1 MYSFAIWVTT
11 KCNMRC
17 SYCYEGNEK
26 ESFILDKKTADEIV
40 SFILSKVN
48 KSEITIIDFHGGEP
62 LLNFSAIKYIVEKLK
77 NEYSEYDFTYG
88 ITTNGTINTPDI
100 LDFLAKNFSY
110 SLSVSLDGTRNAHD
124 SNRLLASGEGSYYKA
139 MDTALILLK
148 NKKRHDL
155 RVRMTVVPNNVE
167 ELAEGVIDLIE
178 KGFKIIIPVVDCYDK
193 SWEKSDLEIIRV
205 QLGTIKEYL
214 IDNNLLSSVVVAM
227 VNESNHLLGEC
238 GGGITSFHI
247 LPNGDIYPCA
257 YSVGNAEEKIGD
269 IYQGINQKRI
279 RYFTQIYS
287 KPNEECEGCA
297 DYEKCVSTR
306 CKFLNHSVMGEYT
319 KPIPTIC
326 AVENIK
332 HDMSTH

>member
-17 SYCYEGNEK
+17 SYCYEGSEK
-26 ESFILDKKTADEIV
+26 DNFVLDKNAADEIIR
-40 SFILSKVN
+40 FILSKIS
-48 KSEITIIDFHGGEP
+48 KSEVTIIDFHGGEP
-62 LLNFSAIKYIVEKLK
+62 LLNFSAIKYIVEKLE
-77 NEYSEYDFTYG
+77 NEYSEYDFIYG
-88 ITTNGTINTPDI
+88 ITTNGIINTLDI

-124 SNRLLASGEGSYYKA
+124 SNRLLTSGESSYYKA
-139 MDTALILLK
+139 MNTALMLLK

-178 KGFKIIIPVVDCYDK
+178 KGFKIIIPVVDCCDK
-193 SWEKSDLEIIRV
+193 SWEQSDLEAIRF

-247 LPNGDIYPCA
+247 LPN
-257 YSVGNAEEKIGD
+257 V
-269 IYQGINQKRI
+269 
-279 RYFTQIYS
+279 
-287 KPNEECEGCA
+287 
-297 DYEKCVSTR
+297 
-306 CKFLNHSVMGEYT
+306 
-319 KPIPTIC
+319 
-326 AVENIK
+326 
-332 HDMSTH
+332 